1 MTTNTDFRQNWYVL
15 YTKPRHE
22 FKAASQLE
30 EYNLQNYLPTVTTLK
45 QWSDRKKKVTEP
57 IFRSYIFFRG
67 TEKERLDALQLPSI
81 VSTVCFRGEPAI
93 VPEWQ
98 IDNLKK
104 MLEGN
109 PQIFVCEQITTGT
122 RVKVVSGPFEGVEG
136 IVTYVQNQR
145 NLAVSIETLHRSILV
160 TLPAES
166 VTKKVDS

>member
-1 MTTNTDFRQNWYVL
+1 MTSEKNIQNNWYVL

-22 FKAASQLE
+22 FKAALQLDE
-30 EYNLQNYLPTVTTLK
+30 NNFHHYLPTVTTLK

-67 TEKERLDALQLPSI
+67 TEKERLNALQLPSI
-81 VSTVCFRGEPAI
+81 VSTVCFRGNPAV

-98 IDNLKK
+98 IYNLKK

-109 PQIFVCEQITTGT
+109 PEIFVTEQITTGT
-122 RVKVVSGPFEGVEG
+122 HVKVVSGPFEGVEG

-166 VTKKVDS
+166 VTKKVES